1 MAEIRTDI
9 AETFERKRVAFY
21 ECDYKE
27 RFRLSEVLRLS
38 AEIAGRDYT
47 DKGLSHEYLWQH
59 GMVFLVSKV
68 SFKIYKYPTSQQ
80 KLISSTWESGKKG
93 AMFMRGFEIKSED
106 GERLVAGDA
115 GWVLANPETRRIIRP
130 SSFPYS
136 MPQIR
141 NRESGALPIAKIA
154 MENSEK
160 LGEYQVRISDIDGNG
175 HLYNA
180 NYADIAVNFLPIEF
194 YGKDVDNFRID
205 FISEAKLG
213 DVIEIYGEI
222 LEDKAVVMG
231 TVEGKKCFE
240 CEFISKT
247 D

>member
-80 KLISSTWESGKKG
+80 KL
-93 AMFMRGFEIKSED
+93 FDIKTEV
-106 GERLVAGDA
+106 GERLVAGEA

-154 MENSEK
+154 TENPGK
-160 LGEYQVRISDIDGNG
+160 LGEYQVKISDIDGNG

>member
-1 MAEIRTDI
+1 M
-9 AETFERKRVAFY
+9 
-21 ECDYKE
+21 
-27 RFRLSEVLRLS
+27 
-38 AEIAGRDYT
+38 
-47 DKGLSHEYLWQH
+47 
-59 GMVFLVSKV
+59 
-68 SFKIYKYPTSQQ
+68 
-80 KLISSTWESGKKG
+80 
-93 AMFMRGFEIKSED
+93 
-106 GERLVAGDA
+106 
-115 GWVLANPETRRIIRP
+115 
-130 SSFPYS
+130 
-136 MPQIR
+136 
-141 NRESGALPIAKIA
+141 
-154 MENSEK
+154 
-160 LGEYQVRISDIDGNG
+160 
-175 HLYNA
+175 YNA

>member
-1 MAEIRTDI
+1 
-9 AETFERKRVAFY
+9 
-21 ECDYKE
+21 
-27 RFRLSEVLRLS
+27 
-38 AEIAGRDYT
+38 
-47 DKGLSHEYLWQH
+47 
-59 GMVFLVSKV
+59 
-68 SFKIYKYPTSQQ
+68 
-80 KLISSTWESGKKG
+80 
-93 AMFMRGFEIKSED
+93 MRGFEIKSED

-154 MENSEK
+154 TENPEK
-160 LGEYQVRISDIDGNG
+160 FGEYQVRISDIDGNG

-231 TVEGKKCFE
+231 TVEVKKCFE

>member
-93 AMFMRGFEIKSED
+93 AMLKKIATLARQDLENFFQIQVNLQCWVKVKEDWRNSEALIRSFGLSED
-106 GERLVAGDA
+106 R
-115 GWVLANPETRRIIRP
+115 
-130 SSFPYS
+130 
-136 MPQIR
+136 
-141 NRESGALPIAKIA
+141 
-154 MENSEK
+154 
-160 LGEYQVRISDIDGNG
+160 
-175 HLYNA
+175 
-180 NYADIAVNFLPIEF
+180 
-194 YGKDVDNFRID
+194 
-205 FISEAKLG
+205 
-213 DVIEIYGEI
+213 
-222 LEDKAVVMG
+222 
-231 TVEGKKCFE
+231 
-240 CEFISKT
+240 
-247 D
+247 